1 VKSFRIITSLC
12 LSFVF
17 FVSLS
22 SNQSHAFV
30 QTKSR
35 IDSAFLQNVSQSS
48 NKEIV
53 ILRLKGDDAVTY
65 TTKTSAT
72 YSNTSAKDLNL
83 NFQIDE
89 AYATVLKEYQNSFI
103 QQLQKN
109 IPFDLVHQYQLV
121 TNAIA
126 INISGY
132 HIPMLLKYNQ
142 IEGIYSTRDLA
153 EPHRNIAKNSI
164 QASTAWKM
172 INPESK
178 LPYDGKGIAIG
189 ILDSGIDY
197 YNTEFN
203 RTENIRPEDF
213 KEYQFQATDKI
224 LGGYDFADSD
234 KDPFDAYNPPHG
246 THVAGISSG
255 NHPTNPSFK
264 GMAPESNLFV
274 YKVFSSD
281 PSKQG
286 ANPSN
291 IIAAAEQ
298 SIKDKCSIINLS
310 LGNSYPTPSIDD
322 GNPYYEAIKN
332 TVKAGIVV
340 VASAGN
346 NGSRHKEASNTL
358 SAPGTFEPALQVA
371 ASADRTVQNIQIV
384 GPQGE
389 LISIQATH
397 GLHTPLF
404 EEKHSGL
411 EVVDCSFGR
420 KEDFSK
426 VNVKGKIAL
435 ISRGPMD
442 AGIPFFEKNTN
453 ARDAGAIGTIVYN
466 YAQNQGEQMN
476 PTLMPQNEYIED
488 PTTLKYIPF
497 LFINYVNADAI
508 KRLVIEGKGRIN
520 FLRFSSLTVS
530 DFTSV
535 GPCMSADDNI
545 FKPEIS
551 APGKQIRSTVV
562 VLNKETG
569 NFEPSYQDWD
579 GTSMSAPVVS
589 GGVALIRQARPTLN
603 AEEIKALVMNTSDLM
618 YNHVTGEILSY
629 FYQGAGH
636 LNVAAAIDSPLMVR
650 PPAVMRK
657 TNQVDEAI
665 TLTVKNIYKEKIS
678 FSIRSEVFNLN
689 NQTNPIRASFNPSN
703 LTLNP
708 NESSSFR
715 VQFSIDEDSFI
726 DRKYEGAIWIEI
738 DQLKKMN
745 LKTETIRVP
754 FILYKDKLEK
764 IDEPITH
771 LSTSKST
778 ICSDKMDQA
787 LVSFRINTG
796 SMVSIKGDQTL
807 LNFQNYAYQF
817 SVYAVDRAGE
827 IWGEIYQGENM
838 PIGNYSFLWDGK
850 DIWGKEFL
858 PDGEFYLQAAISG
871 VEVTVRGGSV
881 DRVSKPYLSS
891 QVPVL
896 IQGSSIPQP
905 PVVAFGAP
913 TTVNIDQEF
922 KLDVVFADLK
932 DISELVLTFKVNS
945 RLEIMEL
952 IPGSFVDMEKLDPNK
967 DIKESRG
974 EITIK
979 ATRDPQM
986 QGDRASV
993 VSVRVR
999 AKRRG
1004 NADTL
1009 VSDFKLKD
1017 AKGNQRKTL
1026 VFMQSIE
1033 IVDKPFILGDFNEDG
1048 LVNDLDLGLLLDA
1061 YLTTFKNP
1069 QWDTRF
1075 DLNNDLIVDIADL
1088 VIFSKQYK
1096 EGV

>member
-1 VKSFRIITSLC
+1 MKSYRIIASLC
-12 LSFVF
+12 LVLVF
-17 FVSLS
+17 FISMFS
-22 SNQSHAFV
+22 PQSNVNA
-30 QTKSR
+30 QTKLK
-35 IDSAFLQNVSQSS
+35 IDPSFLQDVSQSS
-48 NKEIV
+48 TKEIV

-65 TTKTSAT
+65 YSKNPSNHTNSLS
-72 YSNTSAKDLNL
+72 SNTEL
-83 NFQIDE
+83 NFQVDE
-89 AYATVLKEYQNSFI
+89 AYAQVLFNYQQNII
-103 QQLQKN
+103 QQIHKKV
-109 IPFDLVHQYQLV
+109 PFEVVHQYQIV
-121 TNAIA
+121 TNAVA

-142 IEGIYSTRDLA
+142 IDGIYATRDLA
-153 EPHRNIAKNSI
+153 MPHRNIAKNSI

-172 INPESK
+172 INPADK

-197 YNTEFN
+197 YNIEFN
-203 RTENIRPEDF
+203 RNPVERPEDF
-213 KEYQFQATDKI
+213 KEYAFQTTDKI
-224 LGGYDFADSD
+224 LGGYDYADSD

-264 GMAPESNLFV
+264 GMAPESNLYV

-298 SIKDKCSIINLS
+298 SVKDKCSIINLS

-346 NGSRHKEASNTL
+346 NGSRHKEVSNTL
-358 SAPGTFEPALQVA
+358 SSPGTFEPSLQVA

-384 GPQGE
+384 GNQGE

-404 EEKHSGL
+404 EEKHSGV
-411 EVVDCSFGR
+411 EVVDCGFGR
-420 KEDFSK
+420 KEDFSGL
-426 VNVKGKIAL
+426 NVKGKIAL
-435 ISRGPMD
+435 IARGPRND
-442 AGIPFFEKNTN
+442 GIPFFEKNNN
-453 ARDAGAIGTIVYN
+453 ARDAGAIGCIVYN
-466 YAQNQGEQMN
+466 YAENQGEHMS
-476 PTLMPQNEYIED
+476 PTLMPQDQYIED
-488 PTTLKYIPF
+488 PASLKFIPF
-497 LFINYVNADAI
+497 LFINFVNADAI
-508 KRLVIEGKGRIN
+508 KRLVIQEKGRIN

-535 GPCMSADDNI
+535 GPCMSADDNF

-569 NFEPSYQDWD
+569 KFEPSYQDWD

-589 GGVALIRQARPTLN
+589 GGVALIRQARPSLN

-618 YNHVTGEILSY
+618 HNHVTGEILSY

-636 LNVAAAIDSPLMVR
+636 LNVAAAIDSPVFIR
-650 PPAVMRK
+650 PPSVMRR
-657 TNQVDEAI
+657 TNQLGDPI
-665 TLTVKNIYKEKIS
+665 TLTIKNTYKDKLNLT
-678 FSIRSEVFNLN
+678 IRTEVFNLKD
-689 NQTNPIRASFNPSN
+689 QTNPIKANLLPSN
-703 LTLNP
+703 LTIGANQTA
-708 NESSSFR
+708 NFN
-715 VQFSIDEDSFI
+715 VQLSIDEEAFI

-754 FILYKDKLEK
+754 FILYKNNLST
-764 IDEPITH
+764 IDEPITN
-771 LSTSKST
+771 LSISKDT
-778 ICSDKMDQA
+778 MCTDKMDKSI
-787 LVSFRINTG
+787 VSFRINTG
-796 SMVSIKGDQTL
+796 SMVSFKGDL
-807 LNFQNYAYQF
+807 SELMFQNYAYQF
-817 SVYAVDRAGE
+817 SVYAVDKAGE
-827 IWGEIYQGENM
+827 IWGEIYQGENL
-838 PIGNYSFLWDGK
+838 PVGNYSFIWDGK

-858 PDGEFYLQAAISG
+858 PDGEFFLQAMISG
-871 VEVTVRGGSV
+871 IEVTIKSGAA
-881 DRVSKPYLSS
+881 DRLPKPYLSKTI
-891 QVPVL
+891 PVN
-896 IQGSSIPQP
+896 IQGSIIPKP

-913 TTVNIDQEF
+913 ETVNIDQEF
-922 KLDVVFADLK
+922 KLDIVFADLK
-932 DISELVLTFKVNS
+932 NINELELTFKVNS

-952 IPGSFVDMEKLDPNK
+952 IPGSFVDMEKFNPSK

-974 EITIK
+974 EVIMK
-979 ATRDPQM
+979 AFRNPSL
-986 QGDRASV
+986 QGDRASIL
-993 VSVRVR
+993 SIRVK

-1004 NADTL
+1004 NADTI
-1009 VSDFKLKD
+1009 VSSLKIKD
-1017 AKGNQRKTL
+1017 AQGQLRKTL
-1026 VFMQSIE
+1026 VHLQSIE
-1033 IVDKPFILGDFNEDG
+1033 IVDKFFIVGDFNEDG
-1048 LVNDLDLGLLLDA
+1048 LVDDLDLELLLKA
-1061 YLTTFKNP
+1061 YLSTF
-1069 QWDTRF
+1069 QDASWDERF

-1088 VIFSKQYK
+1088 VIFSKQYRK
-1096 EGV
+1096 GV